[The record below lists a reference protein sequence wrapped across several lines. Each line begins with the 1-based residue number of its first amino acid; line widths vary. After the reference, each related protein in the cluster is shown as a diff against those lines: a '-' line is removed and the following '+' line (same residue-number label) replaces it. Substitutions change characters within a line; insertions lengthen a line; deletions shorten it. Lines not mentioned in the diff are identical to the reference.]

1 MIRRGRPQQQLSSWV
16 ICKPVQFNFIYFLY
30 FYYILYFFKFFI
42 GKKTEKPSFE
52 VNEGL
57 NEKISLWRGDITTL
71 EIDGIVNAGSVLIAV
86 FVCFVLLFGYSGH
99 SELLF
104 AVPFHL
110 HG

>member
-1 MIRRGRPQQQLSSWV
+1 MPLDEKRE
-16 ICKPVQFNFIYFLY
+16 LY
-30 FYYILYFFKFFI
+30 RCGKDFVTLESILPWSEYLRENVHTIFRKKRD
-42 GKKTEKPSFE
+42 KKTEKPSFE

-86 FVCFVLLFGYSGH
+86 FVCFVLLFGCSGH

>member
-1 MIRRGRPQQQLSSWV
+1 MIHRGRPQQQLIAVV
-16 ICKPVQFNFIYFLY
+16 ICKPVQFYLFSLFLLHSLL
-30 FYYILYFFKFFI
+30 FTFLID
-42 GKKTEKPSFE
+42 KKTEKPSFE

-71 EIDGIVNAGSVLIAV
+71 EIDGIVNAGSILIAV
-86 FVCFVLLFGYSGH
+86 FVCFVLLFGCSGR
-99 SELLF
+99 SELVF